1 MAVHI
6 LAFTIVIIK
15 NVSSLESE
23 NFGYPNHSAKIIK
36 IHVKNKL
43 AAFLQ
48 MRTFVIKHNV
58 MKKTIFIL
66 SLLSSAYFYSQD
78 FSGINKILDKIESK
92 NKKIKDASD
101 YDLKG
106 KKFVMVEEFDDHSER
121 HILEMNADGT
131 LTLIELIDDK
141 ATGKSFSNIF
151 TGDFVRKKNAVSVRA
166 NFLEGQKIA
175 MPLIYNLYIMNADN
189 IWYLKDINNS
199 KRWIEN
205 NNLIKKKK

>member
-1 MAVHI
+1 
-6 LAFTIVIIK
+6 
-15 NVSSLESE
+15 
-23 NFGYPNHSAKIIK
+23 
-36 IHVKNKL
+36 
-43 AAFLQ
+43 
-48 MRTFVIKHNV
+48 MRTFVIKHNA

-121 HILEMNADGT
+121 HILEMNDDGT

-205 NNLIKKKK
+205 NNLVKKKK